1 MTVGGRGS
9 TAAASFGQVRTL
21 HPAHAFPTG
30 HPAVARTDCGGAP
43 SRPTIPEIGPA
54 LFSTGTCPPSS
65 GVQMF
70 YALDPST
77 GRSRTFQ
84 TGAGLMI
91 FFLVN
96 SVGESYLGVQIGHY
110 ASSTAAAPPSG
121 YASIDV
127 ILSGAT
133 IGRYSK
139 TKDSEES
146 VHCVY
151 GCVDFDF
158 CQSFLHQNLFH
169 WHCYVS
175 PLCLKHPNK
184 FITIS
189 SFLTS

>member
-70 YALDPST
+70 YALDPTT

-139 TKDSEES
+139 TKRKRALRICRSR
-146 VHCVY
+146 VLLY
-151 GCVDFDF
+151 
-158 CQSFLHQNLFH
+158 QNLFH
-169 WHCYVS
+169 WHRCVS
-175 PLCLKHPNK
+175 PLYLKHPNK
-184 FITIS
+184 FITS
-189 SFLTS
+189 SYQVPFF